1 MDEKTLE
8 ALVALRSRY
17 GASSVVIGTDAK
29 LYAVVEGNRI
39 EVPDFA
45 FTLID
50 TAALAADAIDKA
62 SGQAG

>member
-8 ALVALRSRY
+8 ALVALRARY

-29 LYAVVEGNRI
+29 LYAVVEGNRV

-45 FTLID
+45 FTLVD
-50 TAALAADAIDKA
+50 TAAIAADAIGKA
-62 SGQAG
+62 SAQEG